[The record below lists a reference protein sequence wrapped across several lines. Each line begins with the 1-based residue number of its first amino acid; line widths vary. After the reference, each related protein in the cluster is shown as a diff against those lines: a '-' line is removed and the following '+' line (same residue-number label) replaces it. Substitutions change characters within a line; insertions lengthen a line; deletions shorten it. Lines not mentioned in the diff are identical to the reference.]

1 MQKNK
6 FKLQFGKVS
15 IILICVMVI
24 LLTLDLLTKYLEE
37 YFSWNFTIIPNILEV
52 KSGVRNSGAAFSFLA
67 DKTWG
72 QYFLII
78 ITVFML
84 VLLIGGFIALPERF
98 VLLKLAAI
106 MVIAGALG
114 NLVDRCMFINLPEGD
129 CGVRDFLRTNMIFTW
144 ADCNLAD
151 YWIVLGVIIAV
162 VDLLF
167 LNEWAVIPLTKKA
180 KAAQAK
186 NKCEQ
191 QEAISDSSKNN
202 GNFNAADNA
211 NNNRDIADNTENKD
225 YGGEGEKDDK

>member
-1 MQKNK
+1 
-6 FKLQFGKVS
+6 
-15 IILICVMVI
+15 MVI

-37 YFSWNFTIIPNILEV
+37 YFSWNFTIIPNLLVV

-72 QYFLII
+72 QSFLIV
-78 ITVFML
+78 ITLIML
-84 VLLIGGFIALPERF
+84 LLLIGVFVILPERF
-98 VLLKLAAI
+98 VLLKLAVTF
-106 MVIAGALG
+106 VIAGALG
-114 NLVDRCMFINLPEGD
+114 NLVDRCMFINLTEAE

-167 LNEWAVIPLTKKA
+167 LNEWAVFPLTKKA

-186 NKCEQ
+186 NKEDR
-191 QEAISDSSKNN
+191 EALTSSND
-202 GNFNAADNA
+202 GA
-211 NNNRDIADNTENKD
+211 NTSDNTNNSANIAETPHNKAGD
-225 YGGEGEKDDK
+225 GEGEKDDK